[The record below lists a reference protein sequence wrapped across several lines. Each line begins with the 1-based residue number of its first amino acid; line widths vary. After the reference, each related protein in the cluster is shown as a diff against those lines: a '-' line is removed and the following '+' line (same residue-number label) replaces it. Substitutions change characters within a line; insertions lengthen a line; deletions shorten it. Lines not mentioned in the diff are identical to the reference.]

1 MNKLDLIID
10 ALEDRVKDYS
20 TDAYDL
26 DYYSCCSAD
35 LDAGHAADCTLI
47 KALDA
52 ARELRDMKPVGE
64 IISEDLGKPFNA
76 MQIRTHF
83 YDFAPPIGTKL
94 YTLGDANE

>member
-1 MNKLDLIID
+1 MNKIDLIID
-10 ALEDRVKDYS
+10 AFECAV
-20 TDAYDL
+20 
-26 DYYSCCSAD
+26 AD
-35 LDAGHAADCTLI
+35 DMYELGKYET
-47 KALDA
+47 ALAA